1 MSKAKRYKDR
11 DDLAGEHALG
21 DLGQIVLLIIFL
33 TTWIVDSFIINY
45 STFLAKLIPNFL
57 RIVLSVI
64 VMFLSLYLAGRSLKI
79 VFGETR
85 QEPGVIVKG
94 PFKLIRHPIYV
105 SAILYYFGLLLLSP
119 SILAAI
125 VWIFIMVF
133 YYFISRYE
141 ERLLLEKFGDAYA
154 DYMKKV
160 PMFIPRLKKQN
171 FHDIDNWYINC

>member
-1 MSKAKRYKDR
+1 MSKSKRYKDR
-11 DDLAGEHALG
+11 KDLTGEHALG
-21 DLGQIVLLIIFL
+21 DLGQIVLLFIFL

-45 STFLAKLIPNFL
+45 STFLAKLIPDFL
-57 RIVLSVI
+57 RIALSII
-64 VMFLSLYLAGRSLKI
+64 VMLLSLYLAVKSLKI

-85 QEPGVIVKG
+85 QEPGVIIKG

-105 SAILYYFGLLLLSP
+105 SAVLFYLGLLLLSP

-125 VWIFIMVF
+125 IWIFIMVF

-141 ERLLLEKFGDAYA
+141 ERLLLEKFGDAYI

-160 PMFIPRLKKQN
+160 PMFIPRLNK
-171 FHDIDNWYINC
+171 

>member
-1 MSKAKRYKDR
+1 MSKSKRNEDR

-45 STFLAKLIPNFL
+45 STFLSISIAPII
-57 RIVLSVI
+57 RISLSII
-64 VMFLSLYLAGRSLKI
+64 VFFLSLYLARKSLKI

-105 SAILYYFGLLLLSP
+105 SAVLFYLGLLLLSP

-125 VWIFIMVF
+125 IWIFIMVF

-154 DYMKKV
+154 EYMKKV
-160 PMFIPRLKKQN
+160 PMFIPRLKK
-171 FHDIDNWYINC
+171 